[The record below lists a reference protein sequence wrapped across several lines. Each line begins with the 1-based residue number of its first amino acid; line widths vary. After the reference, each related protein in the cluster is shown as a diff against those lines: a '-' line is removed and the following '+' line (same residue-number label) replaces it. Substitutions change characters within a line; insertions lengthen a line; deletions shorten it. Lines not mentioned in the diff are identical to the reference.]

1 MNLLLNGTL
10 MTEPGTLT
18 SEWFMEDGAILRRLT
33 LEWPSLG
40 PIETKEIVSR
50 CAAAGGV
57 DVTFTDPLT
66 NAPATLKLYLQTARA
81 AAYIERGGVMTYEPV
96 SVTLRQVPE
105 P

>member
-10 MTEPGTLT
+10 MTEPGTLA
-18 SEWFMEDGAILRRLT
+18 SEWFTEDGAVLRRLT
-33 LEWPSLG
+33 IDWSSLG
-40 PIETKEIVSR
+40 PVETKEIVSR
-50 CAAAGGV
+50 CAAVGGV

-81 AAYIERGGVMTYEPV
+81 AAYIERSGVMFYDPV